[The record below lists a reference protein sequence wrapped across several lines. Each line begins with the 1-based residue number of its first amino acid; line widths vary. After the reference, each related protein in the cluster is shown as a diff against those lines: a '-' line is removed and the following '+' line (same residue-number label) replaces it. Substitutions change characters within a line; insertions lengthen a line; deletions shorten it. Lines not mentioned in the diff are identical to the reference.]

1 MNFVNTALFSAILT
15 GLGIFMLSG
24 CTNSAQDSPQTEP
37 ENVSAE
43 RYTFTS
49 WSPQVEFAGAL
60 RNIMRQ
66 NNLSAHLH
74 FNGFDLNPN
83 VYALGAFE
91 NLKGEILIL
100 RGTSFSNRAV
110 GDEAVIIDLKDEAAA
125 FMVWAEVE
133 DWQGFPVADSVRTF
147 AQLETFAALQAE
159 TFGLDTRQPFPFG
172 LTGTAA
178 ELVWHVIDWPE
189 DDPVHTHEKH
199 MVTGPHGVLTNIPV
213 EVLGFYSDSHHG
225 IFTHHSTNMHLHFV
239 SHEENEAGHV
249 DDITLSSGATLW
261 LPAR

>member
-1 MNFVNTALFSAILT
+1 MVKLKSVLFNSL
-15 GLGIFMLSG
+15 LIFIAASLLPACGS
-24 CTNSAQDSPQTEP
+24 TEQDSPRSETP
-37 ENVSAE
+37 A
-43 RYTFTS
+43 TGDGHFAFTMWQS
-49 WSPQVEFAGAL
+49 EVQYAGAL
-60 RNIMRQ
+60 RHIMRE
-66 NNLSAHLH
+66 NNLNAHLH
-74 FNGFDLNPN
+74 FSEFPLNSEM
-83 VYALGAFE
+83 YALGAFE

-100 RGTSFSNRAV
+100 RGTSFSNRALGEETV
-110 GDEAVIIDLKDEAAA
+110 FIDVEDEAAA
-125 FMVWAEVE
+125 FMVWAEVAE
-133 DWQGFPVADSVRTF
+133 WQGFPVADSVQTF
-147 AQLETFAALQAE
+147 AQLEAFAALQAE
-159 TFGLDTRQPFPFG
+159 VFGLDIGQPFPFG

-199 MVTGPHGVLTNIPV
+199 MVTGPHGVLKNIPV

-249 DDITLSSGATLW
+249 DDITLSSGAMLW